1 MHELNKMK
9 SIKELEEELLLYKQD
24 GMFGLYF
31 SLNRKINEL
40 SASLNSFTL
49 DITKDDKTF
58 DRFQKLTANL
68 KDMVESADWLRV
80 NYLKMT
86 EPEAKQAEKAG
97 VPLLEKL
104 ISDAAKDRK

>member
-1 MHELNKMK
+1 MSELD
-9 SIKELEEELLLYKQD
+9 ELKKELLLYKED

-40 SASLNSFTL
+40 SKSLNSFTL

-58 DRFQKLTANL
+58 DRFQKLTSNL

-80 NYLKMT
+80 NYLKMS
-86 EPEAKQAEKAG
+86 EPEAKEAEKSG
-97 VPLLEKL
+97 VPLIEK
-104 ISDAAKDRK
+104 IIKDATKNRK